1 MFDNLRA
8 DFAAATGHRT
18 MEKGL
23 LRVLMRVET
32 PAIICYRYS
41 HWVLTLKVPVI
52 RQLLMIPALF
62 WQRFN
67 QMFFGIFISPDAEI
81 GPGMVIHT
89 PYGVFIPPVK
99 IGSNCTFTT
108 GTLINSGCKSIG
120 DNVYF
125 GAGCKIIGDVKIGNN
140 VVIVANSVVLT
151 DVPDNITIM
160 GVPARIKLPGGR
172 GPKKFAWR
180 AMDRKD
186 AGKDEKPAAS
196 NGHSGNGSQP
206 IATGSNGSAGSNGS
220 GKSGE
225 PATVERTSGR

>member
-1 MFDNLRA
+1 MFENLRA

-32 PAIICYRYS
+32 PAIVCYRYS
-41 HWVLTLKVPVI
+41 HWVLKLNIPVVK
-52 RQLLMIPALF
+52 QLLMIPALF

-108 GTLINSGCKSIG
+108 GTLINSGCKSVG

-186 AGKDEKPAAS
+186 AKPEAANGQGTNGNKPATAAGT
-196 NGHSGNGSQP
+196 NGNAG
-206 IATGSNGSAGSNGS
+206 TSAAVNE
-220 GKSGE
+220 K
-225 PATVERTSGR
+225 TVQ